1 MMDPTNQQVQ
11 PAEGAAQGVYV
22 GGTYPATLTRAAQR
36 INLKITRPG
45 TTIKNYCKEKKLWQV

>member
-1 MMDPTNQQVQ
+1 VSVICSPL
-11 PAEGAAQGVYV
+11 
-22 GGTYPATLTRAAQR
+22 LTECLNVNHQTEFKNLQDCERAAQR